1 MTLAF
6 TDIEGSSDLSER
18 HGAAFEPLRQA
29 QFRLLRQ
36 AAARHQGYEV
46 GTAGDSLFVAFARVS
61 DAVHWAADA
70 QRAIQH
76 YAWPA
81 ETGLVRVRIGLHT
94 GEPFVTHEAADA
106 GRANYYGAPVNRAA
120 RVEAAA
126 HGSQV
131 LVSQATHDLF
141 RDPSPTGEGVI
152 TFLDR
157 GTYRLKGVGTER
169 LWQVV
174 ANGLPRDFPPPAA
187 LPARDNLPPVAD
199 TFIGRE
205 HEVADLRSLLTGAG
219 GTAAARLVTLTGFGG
234 MGKSRVARQAAE
246 ACADEFAGGGVW
258 WVALDEARTGD
269 EMLRHI
275 ADGLRLP
282 LQPTLPVHDQVHGF
296 LRDRPRL
303 LLVLDNAEQVEGAAT
318 VVRDLLAQSPGLF
331 CLVTSRRTLGLRA
344 ETVVEI
350 RPLPC
355 LDAQRLFADRART
368 CRDDFRVTDENAG
381 DVAELCRRLEGVPLA
396 VELAAARITGMSP
409 RQMIARLSERFRLL
423 QSRAPDLPPRQRAL
437 RAAIDWSHD
446 LLGDEDKALF
456 AQLSVFAGGFTLD
469 DAEAVCEAFD
479 VFEGVMTLRGHSLLG
494 NDTDAAT
501 QETRFSLLES
511 LREYAQEKL
520 RDAPDAER
528 QALAERHARHFLARA
543 EAELARFRT
552 EGEADALRRLDTS
565 SPNLR
570 AAIVWAE
577 NADPTLNARLNLA
590 LGRLLQRRGFQ
601 SEAVAPIEAGIA
613 AARRLSTSEAVAAT
627 LLARL
632 LAERAGLHLDLRQ
645 PAYARAHATDA
656 LALFRQHGEVAGEA
670 DAENLIGQAALDEK
684 RYNDARAHFARALD
698 RRETLGNRVEAAVV
712 RNNLGLVEYFD
723 PDGDRDKAVAHLTE
737 ALRVRR
743 GAGDRRGVAAALN
756 NLGNLAF
763 ARQDWAE
770 AQRAFAETLEHERA
784 LRHPFGVA
792 RALNNLGE
800 VAEERGEY
808 NKAIRLYAAAE
819 HLFREVKHDYATY
832 SAERFAALSAKACL
846 TDAQIAS
853 VRAVLHNKPLEPVGA
868 WTTATGGLDEVL
880 SWSAAS
886 EGMPPQ

>member
-1 MTLAF
+1 VTLAF
-6 TDIEGSSDLSER
+6 TDIEGSSELSER

-29 QFRLLRQ
+29 QFHLLRE

-46 GTAGDSLFVAFARVS
+46 VTAGDSLFVAFARVS
-61 DAVHWAADA
+61 DAVYWAADA
-70 QRAIQH
+70 QRALQS

-81 ETGLVRVRIGLHT
+81 ETGPVRIRIGLHT
-94 GEPFVTHEAADA
+94 GEPFVSHEAHAE
-106 GRANYYGAPVNRAA
+106 RVNYYGAPVNRAA
-120 RVEAAA
+120 RIEAAA
-126 HGSQV
+126 HGGQV

-141 RDPSPTGEGVI
+141 RDPSPTGEGI
-152 TFLDR
+152 TFVDR
-157 GTYRLKGVGTER
+157 GTHRLKGVGTER
-169 LWQVV
+169 LWQVL
-174 ANGLPRDFPPPAA
+174 ADGLPRDFPPPATLA
-187 LPARDNLPPVAD
+187 IAARHNLPPIAD
-199 TFIGRE
+199 TFVGRE
-205 HEVADLRSLLTGAG
+205 HEVADLRGLLTATE
-219 GTAAARLVTLTGFGG
+219 GTTAARLVTLTGFGG
-234 MGKSRVARQAAE
+234 MGKSRVARQAAD
-246 ACADEFAGGGVW
+246 ACADEFEGGVW

-269 EMLRHI
+269 EMLRHT
-275 ADGLRLP
+275 AEGLRLP
-282 LQPTLPVHDQVHGF
+282 LQPALPLRDQVHGF
-296 LRDRPRL
+296 LRDRSRL
-303 LLVLDNAEQVEGAAT
+303 LLVLDNTEQVAEAAT
-318 VVRDLLAQSPGLF
+318 VVRDLLAQAPGLS
-331 CLVTSRRTLGLRA
+331 CLVTSRRALGLRA

-350 RPLPC
+350 RPLPP
-355 LDAQRLFADRART
+355 LDAQRLFADRARA
-368 CRDDFRVTDENAG
+368 CRDDFRITDENAD

-446 LLGDEDKALF
+446 LLGEEDKALF
-456 AQLSVFAGGFTLD
+456 AQLSVFAGSFTLD
-469 DAEAVCEAFD
+469 DAEAVCETFD
-479 VFEGVMTLRGHSLLG
+479 VFEGVMTLRGHSLLSS
-494 NDTDAAT
+494 DTDAAT

-511 LREYAQEKL
+511 LREYAGEKL
-520 RDAPDAER
+520 RDAPDAEQ

-552 EGEADALRRLDTS
+552 AGEADALRRLDIN

-570 AAIVWAE
+570 AAAAWAE

-613 AARRLSTSEAVAAT
+613 AARRLSTSDAAAAT

-645 PAYARAHATDA
+645 PAEARALAADA
-656 LALFRQHGEVAGEA
+656 LTHFRQHGEAAGEA
-670 DAENLIGQAALDEK
+670 DAENLLGQAALDEK
-684 RYNDARAHFARALD
+684 RYDDARTHFARALD
-698 RRETLGNRVEAAVV
+698 LRETLGSRIEAAIV
-712 RNNLGLVEYFD
+712 RNNLGLVEYSD
-723 PDGDRDKAVAHLTE
+723 PDGDRDKAAEHLTE

-743 GAGDRRGVAAALN
+743 PAGDWRGVAAALN

-770 AQRAFAETLEHERA
+770 AERAFAETLEHERA

-808 NKAIRLYAAAE
+808 PKATRLYVAAE
-819 HLFREVKHDYATY
+819 HLFREVKHDYAVY
-832 SAERFAALSAKACL
+832 SADRLSALSGKAGL
-846 TDAQIAS
+846 TEAQIATL
-853 VRAVLHNKPLEPVGA
+853 RAVLHNKPLEAVGA
-868 WTTATGGLDEVL
+868 WATADGGSDAVL
-880 SWSAAS
+880 SGSAAS
-886 EGMPPQ
+886 KGTPSQ